1 MYRSPEARDAYRTVF
16 KHKLGLNIP
25 FAKSECG
32 GDGEL
37 FEWIRPSDYIKFM
50 DQNSKLQLIL
60 GAPTVAQAAPALE
73 LFWKRY
79 EAINPSHQVF
89 QRAREGRL
97 VLNQTLPF
105 YFHADEGRTLKKK
118 PVFIIQWQPCCGKG
132 VGRKNSDA
140 SIKARLEE
148 LRLQPNF
155 KGHTF
160 VTRFLAG
167 LLLGSSYADKP
178 QVLSD
183 LIEHICLD
191 MKDLGDNGIQ
201 LSQGHLWLCPIGN
214 KGDWSYLVQVAN
226 LTRSYRNA
234 PKRASSKA
242 PNKCICH
249 LCMAGAAAFPYE
261 DMCFAQ
267 NIYLL
272 NI

>member
-1 MYRSPEARDAYRTVF
+1 M
-16 KHKLGLNIP
+16 
-25 FAKSECG
+25 
-32 GDGEL
+32 
-37 FEWIRPSDYIKFM
+37 
-50 DQNSKLQLIL
+50 
-60 GAPTVAQAAPALE
+60 
-73 LFWKRY
+73 
-79 EAINPSHQVF
+79 
-89 QRAREGRL
+89 
-97 VLNQTLPF
+97 LNQTLPF

-191 MKDLGDNGIQ
+191 MKDLGENGIQ

>member
-25 FAKSECG
+25 FTKSECG
-32 GDGEL
+32 GNGEL

-79 EAINPSHQVF
+79 EAINPSHQAF

-178 QVLSD
+178 QVLSH
-183 LIEHICLD
+183 LIEHVCLD
-191 MKDLGDNGIQ
+191 MKTCAL
-201 LSQGHLWLCPIGN
+201 L
-214 KGDWSYLVQVAN
+214 K
-226 LTRSYRNA
+226 
-234 PKRASSKA
+234 
-242 PNKCICH
+242 
-249 LCMAGAAAFPYE
+249 
-261 DMCFAQ
+261 
-267 NIYLL
+267 IYTC
-272 NI
+272 

>member
-25 FAKSECG
+25 FTKSECG
-32 GDGEL
+32 GNGEL

-79 EAINPSHQVF
+79 EAINPSHQAF

-178 QVLSD
+178 QVLSH
-183 LIEHICLD
+183 LIEHVCLD
-191 MKDLGDNGIQ
+191 MKDLGDNGVQ